1 MVEPDGNTTTWSAVE
16 DIFADKADGADAAA
30 SDAKF
35 VSSGNKLVTAK
46 DGGADKSEFVG
57 WTLAD
62 CKRTTYLIFK
72 FKYSRIYL
80 LTCT

>member
-1 MVEPDGNTTTWSAVE
+1 LTLDEDGEPDGNTTTWSSVE

-62 CKRTTYLIFK
+62 AKG
-72 FKYSRIYL
+72 L
-80 LTCT
+80 LSDF